1 MKIRLPDDYD
11 KQLDV
16 DDKIYNAI
24 SNEGKLFIDK
34 MSKMKQLKSFMI
46 CGTASKEKDIDDFI
60 KKSKNDKWYFNV
72 NAAGVKP
79 GEGEQIWISGLL
91 AKENIHTQDEELEF
105 SKVYD
110 KSKRNI
116 IECPTKE
123 YGENL
128 KNLMINGKVLRYGLW
143 LTQTNQN
150 IYTAQFKYVPDVDYT
165 IIDTDEKLLKVCGF
179 TSDEIVQVMK
189 YLNDFD
195 FSQNRNELVRGT
207 KEEPSSSPSSS
218 EPSKSPSEMT
228 LDELKV
234 EFKKDYDE
242 WSKSDEEEDFETWL
256 KNKYP
261 GMFIRKDED

>member
-1 MKIRLPDDYD
+1 
-11 KQLDV
+11 
-16 DDKIYNAI
+16 
-24 SNEGKLFIDK
+24 
-34 MSKMKQLKSFMI
+34 
-46 CGTASKEKDIDDFI
+46 
-60 KKSKNDKWYFNV
+60 
-72 NAAGVKP
+72 
-79 GEGEQIWISGLL
+79 
-91 AKENIHTQDEELEF
+91 
-105 SKVYD
+105 
-110 KSKRNI
+110 
-116 IECPTKE
+116 
-123 YGENL
+123 
-128 KNLMINGKVLRYGLW
+128 MINGKVLRYGLW

-150 IYTAQFKYVPDVDYT
+150 IYTAQFRYVPDVDYT
-165 IIDTDEKLLKVCGF
+165 TIDTDEKLLKMCGF